1 MVTFPQFLD
10 ILASNPFLA
19 IVMILVVGSI
29 FVNGSTD
36 AANAIAEP
44 VGTRSISVR
53 KAILMSVVCNFIG
66 LVGLSLISTAVADTM
81 SGMVDFG
88 GDNRAALIALAAA
101 TVGIVAWG
109 VGAWA
114 FGIPTSESHALIAGL
129 TGAAIAVQGGIDGV
143 NMGEWVKVI
152 YGLVLSTV
160 LGFAA
165 GWLISRVIP
174 IACKNADRR
183 KANDFFGRMQVIG
196 AAGVALMHGA
206 QDGQKFM
213 STACMAIALAKGIGV
228 AEMGGFPLWIQVI
241 CAAAMA
247 IGTAVGGKKIIKTVG
262 MGMVRLEKYQGFA
275 ASMSATASLLVAT
288 LTGLPVSTT
297 HTKTAAIMGAGAAKD
312 VRSVNWAIAKDMVLT
327 WVFTFPGCGIIG
339 FGLAKLFLLVF

>member
-1 MVTFPQFLD
+1 MVTFPQFLG
-10 ILASNPFLA
+10 ILSSNPFLA
-19 IVMILVVGSI
+19 IVMVLVIGSI

-44 VGTRSISVR
+44 VGTRSIGVTE
-53 KAILMSVVCNFIG
+53 AIVMSVICNFVG
-66 LVGLSLISTAVADTM
+66 LVGMTMLSTAVADTM

-101 TVGIVAWG
+101 TVAIVSWG

-129 TGAAIAVQGGIDGV
+129 TGAAIAVHGDLGGV
-143 NMGEWVKVI
+143 NAGEWIKVV
-152 YGLVLSTV
+152 YGLVLSTI
-160 LGFAA
+160 LGYFA
-165 GWLISRVIP
+165 GWAIAKIIP
-174 IACKNADRR
+174 YACRNADRR
-183 KANDFFGRMQVIG
+183 AADDFFGRMQVFG

-213 STACMAIALAKGIGV
+213 STACMAIALAQGMGV
-228 AEMGGFPLWIQVI
+228 AEMGGFPLWIQAI
-241 CAAAMA
+241 CAGAMA
-247 IGTAVGGKKIIKTVG
+247 IGTAIGGKKIIKTVG
-262 MGMVRLEKYQGFA
+262 MGMVRLDKYQGFA

-327 WVFTFPGCGIIG
+327 WVFTFPGCGLIG
-339 FGLAKLFLLVF
+339 FVLAKVFLLVF

>member
-1 MVTFPQFLD
+1 MISFEQFLS

-19 IVMILVVGSI
+19 VVMVLVLGTI

-44 VGTRSISVR
+44 VGTRSIGVNE
-53 KAILMSVVCNFIG
+53 AIVMSVVCNFVG
-66 LVGLSLISTAVADTM
+66 LVAMSFVSTAVADTM
-81 SGMVDFG
+81 SNMVDFG
-88 GDNRAALIALAAA
+88 GDTHAALIALAAA

-109 VGAWA
+109 VGAWI

-129 TGAAIAVQGGIDGV
+129 TGAALAVSGGLDGV

-152 YGLVLSTV
+152 YGLVLSTA
-160 LGFAA
+160 LGLLA
-165 GWLISRVIP
+165 GWAIAKAIP
-174 IACKNADRR
+174 RLCCHADRR
-183 KANDFFGRMQVIG
+183 KANDFFGRMQVVG

-213 STACMAIALAKGIGV
+213 STAMMAIALAANMGV
-228 AEMGGFPLWIQVI
+228 SDVGGFPLWIEVL
-241 CAAAMA
+241 CAGIMA
-247 IGTAVGGKKIIKTVG
+247 LGTAVGGKKIIKTVG
-262 MGMVRLEKYQGFA
+262 MNMVQLDKYQGFA
-275 ASMSATASLLVAT
+275 ASISATASLLVAT

-297 HTKTAAIMGAGAAKD
+297 HTKTAAIMGAGAAEN

-327 WVFTFPGCGIIG
+327 WIFTFPGCGLIG
-339 FGLAKLFLLVF
+339 YVLAKIFLVLF